1 LASEA
6 NVFFEEGNY
15 VQAYAAYSQLV
26 SLYGSNP
33 IYAFRF
39 GAAGI
44 YATTDREKCVFF
56 MKDGVRRG
64 YTEPETHYYLAR
76 AYHLSY
82 NFKEAIAEYE
92 KFETSAE
99 KKQLAKSDC
108 KAQKLSAESGLN
120 LMNSIKDVQVLEKTE
135 AEKSSFYRYMNI
147 DPSIGKIIST
157 PKELLSKLDLKSKEE
172 HVFFLPTNGK
182 KIFFSSKGKDGL
194 TGKDIY
200 TTSRVNGTFTPP
212 VKLKSSVNTEFDED
226 FAFMHPNG
234 STLYFA
240 SKGHGSMGGYDIFRC
255 EWDSTI
261 SDFGPAINMDF
272 AINTPDDDL
281 FFITDSLNTTAYFAS
296 SRLTSPDKLYVYRV
310 FVNGIPMNITYLKGE
325 FISRVDVT
333 QTEAKIQVFDD
344 LTNRKIMDTQSRA
357 SNGQYLLFIPTAGN
371 YTYKIQPPG
380 SPQIHEV
387 LVKIPAAEGSQVF
400 RQEIVFTKT
409 DGREK
414 VEVKNYWNDPLNDN
428 VEDLQRQMLLAKS
441 QLDVNAT
448 VDLSSFTST
457 NTNNANSNTSA
468 SGNASTTVLNPRVEI
483 DTVLSSQEKTIAAL
497 KREIALAEQTSK
509 LLLQY
514 VQQTLSETDEAY
526 EEFQTARFEKPE
538 SQNDSIK
545 LTETRNNM
553 VATQDRSV
561 AAISA
566 YEISKNR
573 EIELREKLNS
583 VQSVNKQIKESLAEK
598 DSPMAAYLVNDYV
611 AKNPNSEKGL
621 VTENAVTWK
630 AGDAKSKVNE
640 NKAQFDDS
648 QLRINT
654 KTKEIEELEIKA
666 NALSAQMSNTKKKK
680 DIERLGNELN
690 SINLEYTE
698 LKEEIEEEKENLRVR
713 ELELQESVSLFKLLQ
728 ELESD
733 KQPEVK
739 PEFKSLTNTV
749 NIESLKTEISESKN
763 RVSTAL
769 ENAHYENPSSTNNAS
784 SNNAS
789 SNNASSNNASS
800 NNASSNNA
808 SSNNA
813 NSDNASSNNGSSNN
827 ASSNNASSNNA
838 SSNNA
843 NSDNASSNNAS
854 SNNANSDNASSNN
867 GSSNNA
873 SSNNASSNNA
883 SSNNANSDN
892 ASSNN
897 ANSDNASSNNGSSNN
912 ASSNNASSNN
922 ANSDNASSNNGSSN
936 NASSNNAGSN
946 NASSNNASSN
956 NASSNNDGSN
966 NASSNNAS
974 SNNASSNRTFTTS
987 ESTIINSPGQSNY
1000 QDENIFEEL
1009 KNDNVEIS
1017 NRIEIEK
1024 LYTEIETI
1032 NRRIKNETAPEK
1044 IAELTEQRNQLMYEK
1059 MQEEDKNSTLI
1070 AEHNSIALIDLQT
1083 AWKNNTSAPTSNET
1097 LEDKKSYDTAVSY
1110 MKEASTLRAAAK
1122 TETDFFERYAK
1133 NARAFALERNAKN
1146 ELQFLV
1152 EKTTPSANNASSNNA
1167 ISNNASSNN
1176 ASSNNASSNNASSF
1190 TSIPA
1195 IIQKTLYQKQ
1205 TVSAYSDANP
1215 IPIGL
1220 PLPEGSFYTI
1230 QVGAFRLPVAN
1241 NTFSQFAPVYA
1252 ERQTNGFIRYST
1264 GFFSSYTEAIQAR
1277 NEIRQMGYSDAFIV
1291 AYKNRERVRYS
1302 DLMTAAER
1310 ANSNSNSAAST
1321 NTTPAPIVTPNTNL
1335 DVNYYSD
1342 PLAVSANLIET
1353 TEGIFFTV
1361 QVGVY
1366 AKPSRNKILNT
1377 YSDLHV
1383 EKLSN
1388 GQIRY
1393 TSGKFQSIADV
1404 IKQRDFVR
1412 ANGIPDAFITA
1423 YKNGKR
1429 ITVPEAKKEL
1439 GIQ

>member
-883 SSNNANSDN
+883 NSDNASSNNANSDN

-912 ASSNNASSNN
+912 ASSNNA
-922 ANSDNASSNNGSSN
+922 
-936 NASSNNAGSN
+936 
-946 NASSNNASSN
+946 
-956 NASSNNDGSN
+956 GSN

>member
-883 SSNNANSDN
+883 
-892 ASSNN
+892 
-897 ANSDNASSNNGSSNN
+897 
-912 ASSNNASSNN
+912 
-922 ANSDNASSNNGSSN
+922 NSDNASSNNGSSN

-946 NASSNNASSN
+946 NASSNNASSNNASSNNDGSN

>member
-1 LASEA
+1 MAAEA

-82 NFKEAIAEYE
+82 NFKEAMVEYE

-147 DPSIGKIIST
+147 DAAIGKIIST

-172 HVFFLPTNGK
+172 HVFFLPSNGK

-255 EWDSTI
+255 EWDATI

-325 FISRVDVT
+325 FISRVDAT

-344 LTNRKIMDTQSRA
+344 LTNRKIMDTQSRE

-457 NTNNANSNTSA
+457 NTNNTNSNTSA

-509 LLLQY
+509 SLLQY

-526 EEFQTARFEKPE
+526 EEFQTARFEQPA
-538 SQNDSIK
+538 SQNDSIE
-545 LTETRNNM
+545 LIETRNKM
-553 VATQDRSV
+553 IATQDRSV

-583 VQSVNKQIKESLAEK
+583 VEAVNKQIKESLAEK

-621 VTENAVTWK
+621 VTESTVTWK
-630 AGDAKSKVNE
+630 AESAKTKVNE
-640 NKAQFDDS
+640 NKAQLDDS

-654 KTKEIEELEIKA
+654 KTREIEELEIKA
-666 NALSAQMSNTKKKK
+666 NAVSNQMSNTKKKK

-690 SINLEYTE
+690 SIDIQYTE
-698 LKEEIEEEKENLRVR
+698 LKEEIEEEKETLRIK
-713 ELELQESVSLFKLLQ
+713 ELELQESVSLLKLLQ
-728 ELESD
+728 ELESE

-749 NIESLKTEISESKN
+749 NIESLKTEINESKN

-769 ENAHYENPSSTNNAS
+769 ENSHYENPNAS
-784 SNNAS
+784 
-789 SNNASSNNASS
+789 
-800 NNASSNNA
+800 
-808 SSNNA
+808 
-813 NSDNASSNNGSSNN
+813 
-827 ASSNNASSNNA
+827 
-838 SSNNA
+838 
-843 NSDNASSNNAS
+843 
-854 SNNANSDNASSNN
+854 
-867 GSSNNA
+867 
-873 SSNNASSNNA
+873 
-883 SSNNANSDN
+883 
-892 ASSNN
+892 
-897 ANSDNASSNNGSSNN
+897 
-912 ASSNNASSNN
+912 
-922 ANSDNASSNNGSSN
+922 
-936 NASSNNAGSN
+936 
-946 NASSNNASSN
+946 
-956 NASSNNDGSN
+956 
-966 NASSNNAS
+966 
-974 SNNASSNRTFTTS
+974 
-987 ESTIINSPGQSNY
+987 
-1000 QDENIFEEL
+1000 
-1009 KNDNVEIS
+1009 
-1017 NRIEIEK
+1017 
-1024 LYTEIETI
+1024 
-1032 NRRIKNETAPEK
+1032 
-1044 IAELTEQRNQLMYEK
+1044 
-1059 MQEEDKNSTLI
+1059 
-1070 AEHNSIALIDLQT
+1070 
-1083 AWKNNTSAPTSNET
+1083 
-1097 LEDKKSYDTAVSY
+1097 
-1110 MKEASTLRAAAK
+1110 
-1122 TETDFFERYAK
+1122 
-1133 NARAFALERNAKN
+1133 
-1146 ELQFLV
+1146 
-1152 EKTTPSANNASSNNA
+1152 
-1167 ISNNASSNN
+1167 
-1176 ASSNNASSNNASSF
+1176 
-1190 TSIPA
+1190 
-1195 IIQKTLYQKQ
+1195 
-1205 TVSAYSDANP
+1205 
-1215 IPIGL
+1215 
-1220 PLPEGSFYTI
+1220 
-1230 QVGAFRLPVAN
+1230 
-1241 NTFSQFAPVYA
+1241 
-1252 ERQTNGFIRYST
+1252 
-1264 GFFSSYTEAIQAR
+1264 
-1277 NEIRQMGYSDAFIV
+1277 
-1291 AYKNRERVRYS
+1291 
-1302 DLMTAAER
+1302 
-1310 ANSNSNSAAST
+1310 
-1321 NTTPAPIVTPNTNL
+1321 
-1335 DVNYYSD
+1335 
-1342 PLAVSANLIET
+1342 
-1353 TEGIFFTV
+1353 
-1361 QVGVY
+1361 
-1366 AKPSRNKILNT
+1366 
-1377 YSDLHV
+1377 
-1383 EKLSN
+1383 
-1388 GQIRY
+1388 
-1393 TSGKFQSIADV
+1393 
-1404 IKQRDFVR
+1404 
-1412 ANGIPDAFITA
+1412 
-1423 YKNGKR
+1423 
-1429 ITVPEAKKEL
+1429 
-1439 GIQ
+1439 